1 MRRFSDDQ
9 MPSVSYRIHNF
20 RSQRGDV
27 PGPFHY
33 CMFGLQLRSEI
44 ELPELRAVAPSGDPD
59 VEILQGSIPCA
70 DRMAEGY
77 LLGNDG
83 AGFVIDDVAGF
94 WISDGQRIVIEPQ
107 PGVAGSNVRL
117 YLLGS
122 AMGVLLHQRGLLPL
136 HANCVEID
144 GQGVAFLGRSGAGK
158 STLAAAFYDRG
169 FRVVA
174 DDVCVIDFDD
184 SGQALV
190 TQGIPRL
197 RLWEEA
203 LAVGSRNA
211 IDYQL
216 SYAGDEQ
223 YRKFDVPVGVVN
235 IRLPLAAIY
244 RLSDGTGPG
253 FRKLEGTAAA
263 ETVFANT
270 YRGSYLRAVGD
281 QIAHWSLSTRLLGA
295 VPVFDFSRPRGLD
308 RIAADLDLVIA
319 HVREQVSQA
328 GRNRIVSPKFSTD

>member
-9 MPSVSYRIHNF
+9 LPSVSYRIHNF

-144 GQGVAFLGRSGAGK
+144 GHGIAFLGRSGAGK
-158 STLAAAFYDRG
+158 STLASAFYDRG
-169 FRVVA
+169 FRVVG
-174 DDVCVIDFDD
+174 DDVCVIDFDR
-184 SGQALV
+184 SGQAFV

-203 LAVGSRNA
+203 LAVSSLNA
-211 IDYQL
+211 ADYQL

-223 YRKFDVPVGVVN
+223 YRKFDVPVDSVDT
-235 IRLPLAAIY
+235 RLPLAAIY
-244 RLSDGTGPG
+244 RLSEGSGLG
-253 FRKLEGTAAA
+253 FRKLEGAAAA
-263 ETVFANT
+263 EAVFANT

-281 QIAHWSLSTRLLGA
+281 PISHWAQSTRLLGA
-295 VPVFDFSRPRGLD
+295 IPVFEFSRPRDLA
-308 RIAADLDLVIA
+308 RISTDLDLVID
-319 HVREQVSQA
+319 HVRKHVCQ
-328 GRNRIVSPKFSTD
+328 GDGNRLGSPKFPMD